1 MASSEGANLT
11 WVPVLRPEGVPRAV
25 LVWEGSSI
33 VRMTGADGT
42 LSDPHLDHMLA
53 HGFVAADGALDVL
66 SAPMT
71 SQWSLRWEGP
81 DQLSLVGPDGPL
93 ETFDDVDRVVP
104 LGWIEALADEERCLV
119 VYGSQ
124 LGLERPDLGRIN
136 EGIQASKAAVA
147 TVRWT

>member
-11 WVPVLRPEGVPRAV
+11 WVPVLRPAGVPRAV

-33 VRMTGADGT
+33 LRVPGADGT
-42 LSDPHLDHMLA
+42 LRDPHLDHMLA

-66 SAPMT
+66 SAPLT
-71 SQWSLRWEGP
+71 SQWSLRREGP

-93 ETFDDVDRVVP
+93 ETFDDVEAVAPSGWVER
-104 LGWIEALADEERCLV
+104 LGEDGRCLV

-124 LGLERPDLGRIN
+124 LGLERPDLERIN